1 MILPSNMSELSIRIL
16 VLAAAVIQIVTPFFV
31 NPFRE
36 GHQAFRVAEPSR
48 IEPAAYAFA
57 IWGPIYVLALAYA
70 IWQLTPGGRAD
81 SLTLRIAPIAI
92 ALYLGSSLWL
102 AAAKFGPFWATMPT
116 LAAMAAY
123 ACTIFV
129 SATSPTEPTT
139 SRTWL
144 MVVPFAIYA
153 GWTTCAVFVNIAEVA
168 PGYGFNRFGL
178 SIPAYGVLSIA
189 VAAMLAAVV
198 LWLARGQLAFA
209 ATVIWALAA
218 IMVAA
223 RERGADPEISVAA
236 GAAIAVLL
244 LQTFTLNVLST
255 RAH

>member
-1 MILPSNMSELSIRIL
+1 
-16 VLAAAVIQIVTPFFV
+16 
-31 NPFRE
+31 
-36 GHQAFRVAEPSR
+36 
-48 IEPAAYAFA
+48 
-57 IWGPIYVLALAYA
+57 
-70 IWQLTPGGRAD
+70 
-81 SLTLRIAPIAI
+81 
-92 ALYLGSSLWL
+92 
-102 AAAKFGPFWATMPT
+102 
-116 LAAMAAY
+116 
-123 ACTIFV
+123 
-129 SATSPTEPTT
+129 
-139 SRTWL
+139 